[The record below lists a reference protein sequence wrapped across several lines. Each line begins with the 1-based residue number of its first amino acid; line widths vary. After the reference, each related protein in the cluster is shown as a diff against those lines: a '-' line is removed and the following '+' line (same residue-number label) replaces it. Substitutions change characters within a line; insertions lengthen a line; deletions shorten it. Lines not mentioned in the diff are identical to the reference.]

1 MRIMKLL
8 KMFLEKCLLMLT
20 NKRGVKKK
28 TKIDIILIFFG
39 STVCITILWEFR
51 TCSEPGGLL
60 YSSLQLILN
69 THIHILTRAWLT
81 VQVRNGD
88 TIKLYDHSL

>member
-8 KMFLEKCLLMLT
+8 KMFLEKCLSMLT
-20 NKRGVKKK
+20 NKSRVKKK

-39 STVCITILWEFR
+39 SAVRITILWEFR

-69 THIHILTRAWLT
+69 KTHPHPRQSMA
-81 VQVRNGD
+81 
-88 TIKLYDHSL
+88 HSTSEKWRHS

>member
-8 KMFLEKCLLMLT
+8 KMFLVKCLSMLT
-20 NKRGVKKK
+20 NKSRVKKK
-28 TKIDIILIFFG
+28 TKIDIICIFFG
-39 STVCITILWEFR
+39 SAVRITTLWEFR
-51 TCSEPGGLL
+51 TSTEPGGLL

-88 TIKLYDHSL
+88 TVKLYDHSL